1 MAERRMFAKTIID
14 SDAFL
19 DMPQSTQLLYFHLAM
34 RADDDGFV
42 NKPKSIMRD
51 SRSND
56 DDIKLLMAKKFII
69 PFESGVIVIKHWRIH
84 NLIRLDRYNE
94 TKYTEEK
101 STLYLDDLG
110 AYTQS
115 KHKAVALPPT
125 KDSGGKPIE
134 LDVGLPSVNQR
145 LPQDRLGKDSIVQD
159 NYIES
164 GKSTRFTPPTL
175 QEMTDYCNERCNN
188 VDPSRF
194 IDFYES
200 KGWMV
205 GKNKMKDWKA
215 AVRNW
220 EKREPKKTESS
231 FDVEDFFSTA
241 INKTYGG

>member
-1 MAERRMFAKTIID
+1 MFAKTIID

-175 QEMTDYCNERCNN
+175 EEVQAYCIERGNN
-188 VDPSRF
+188 VDAERF
-194 IDFYES
+194 IDFYSS

-220 EKREPKKTESS
+220 EKRDKPTPIVESEKTKSLRQA
-231 FDVEDFFSTA
+231 FDWGV
-241 INKTYGG
+241 

>member
-1 MAERRMFAKTIID
+1 MFAKTIID

-56 DDIKLLMAKKFII
+56 DDIKLLRAKKFII

-134 LDVGLPSVNQR
+134 LGGGLPSVNQR
-145 LPQDRLGKDSIVQD
+145 LPQDRLGEDSIVQD
-159 NYIES
+159 NYIGS

-175 QEMTDYCNERCNN
+175 AEVQAYCLERGNN
-188 VDPSRF
+188 VDAERF
-194 IDFYES
+194 IDFYSS

-220 EKREPKKTESS
+220 ESRDKPKPTVESEKTKKLKEA
-231 FDVEDFFSTA
+231 FNWEV
-241 INKTYGG
+241 

>member
-134 LDVGLPSVNQR
+134 LGDGLPSVNQR

-175 QEMTDYCNERCNN
+175 EEVQAYCIERGNN
-188 VDPSRF
+188 VDAERF
-194 IDFYES
+194 IDFYSS

-220 EKREPKKTESS
+220 ESRDKPTPTVESEKTKKLKEA
-231 FDVEDFFSTA
+231 FNWEV
-241 INKTYGG
+241 

>member
-115 KHKAVALPPT
+115 KHKAVALPST

-134 LDVGLPSVNQR
+134 LGGGLPSVNQR
-145 LPQDRLGKDSIVQD
+145 LPQDRLGKDSVVQD

-164 GKSTRFTPPTL
+164 GKSPRFTPPTID
-175 QEMTDYCNERCNN
+175 EVVAYGESIDGR
-188 VDPSRF
+188 VDAQMF

-205 GKNKMKDWKA
+205 GKSKMKDWKA
-215 AVRNW
+215 AYRNW
-220 EKREPKKTESS
+220 NRKEPPKNESS
-231 FDVEDFFSTA
+231 FDVDDFFQAA